1 MKGEKGSPGLGGLK
15 GAPGPSGQKGE
26 PGSRGKVS
34 ASDIRVQRTGLL

>member
-34 ASDIRVQRTGLL
+34 ASDIRVQRTSLL